1 MTWICSDLV
10 CPEEERGGRGEM
22 PIVCASSE
30 LSNKTIESDMY
41 YPIVIFRIK
50 MTCSLKLNLLYACQF

>member
-1 MTWICSDLV
+1 
-10 CPEEERGGRGEM
+10 M